1 MELQRTDEWW
11 KKRLG
16 KITASRIGDI
26 MPGARGAYKDSRE
39 ALAYSLA
46 AEWLTST
53 PQNTFVTHSMQ
64 WGIDQEPNAKL
75 AYTAKT
81 DLEIREADF
90 YQHPTIALSGGSPD
104 GLIQENGL
112 VEIKCP
118 ETHTHLK
125 SLCEYYIKPQ
135 YIYQMQWCMECAGKT
150 YCDFV
155 SFDPRVKA
163 PYNIWIYEVER
174 DNEMIAK
181 IKEEVLLFIDYL
193 SEIKGKMLGSVC

>member
-53 PQNTFVTHSMQ
+53 PQNTFVSHAMQ

-75 AYTAKT
+75 AYSAKT
-81 DLEIREADF
+81 GIEVKEADF

-104 GLIQENGL
+104 GLIETYGL
-112 VEIKCP
+112 LEVKCP
-118 ETHTHLK
+118 ETHNHLK
-125 SLCEYYIKPQ
+125 TLCEGFILPK
-135 YIYQMQWCMECAGKT
+135 YIYQMQWCMECSGKQ

-163 PYNIWIYEVER
+163 PYHLFTKRIDRDDKEIER
-174 DNEMIAK
+174 
-181 IKEEVLLFIDYL
+181 IKTEVLLFIELL
-193 SEIKGKMLGSVC
+193 SGLKGKMLDSVR